1 MVIFGDSIT
10 KLIVP
15 HQTIKCNEHEATNF
29 SQSGAMMNDIYSQV
43 EHFKSNHK
51 ESKSKNIVILVRKY
65 HIQRENPRDSSR
77 KICKLL
83 QKVKSDF
90 QDEEEEEIYFSK
102 Q

>member
-1 MVIFGDSIT
+1 M
-10 KLIVP
+10 K
-15 HQTIKCNEHEATNF
+15 
-29 SQSGAMMNDIYSQV
+29 DIYSQV
-43 EHFKSNHK
+43 ERFKSNHK

-90 QDEEEEEIYFSK
+90 QDAVIYFSGILSK
-102 Q
+102 LGSVVF